1 MPMADTPLTTELP
14 IEGMTC
20 AACAA
25 RIGRGL
31 TGLEGVE
38 DANVNYATARAVVS
52 YDPALVTLAAFNA
65 TIEGLGYAIADPDDD
80 AADRELAQLTS
91 RHHPDSLTPR

>member
-38 DANVNYATARAVVS
+38 DANVNYATR
-52 YDPALVTLAAFNA
+52 LL
-65 TIEGLGYAIADPDDD
+65 YASD
-80 AADRELAQLTS
+80 AADEEGRGE
-91 RHHPDSLTPR
+91 H

>member
-1 MPMADTPLTTELP
+1 MPSTDTPSTNTFLTTELP

-31 TGLEGVE
+31 SGLEGVE
-38 DANVNYATARAVVS
+38 DANVNYATARAIVS
-52 YDPALVTLAAFNA
+52 YDPDQVDLAAFNA
-65 TIEGLGYAIADPDDD
+65 TIEKLGYAVATADPDDEK
-80 AADRELAQLTS
+80 AKLTAY
-91 RHHPDSLTPR
+91 RIACA